1 MSASY
6 RILQRTDTGAEVIA
20 EIRGGKITGKEADY
34 VREELEYWGYPS
46 VPLEEALDRF
56 RFANSTYMGF
66 ERIPEEE
73 G

>member
-1 MSASY
+1 MSTFL

-20 EIRGGKITGKEADY
+20 EIRDGKITGEEADY
-34 VREELEYWGYPS
+34 VGEELEYWGYPS

-56 RFANSTYMGF
+56 RFANSTLIGF